1 MVNTTTKK
9 ILIADDDHTVTLAL
23 RTVLEL
29 EGYLV
34 ETASDG
40 HEVVRVLQ
48 TFWPHALILD
58 VMMPKENGDQ
68 LSRKIKMR
76 LGDVGIKPP
85 KILLITG
92 KYLDQGPSQEERM
105 IRFSLADA
113 ILYKPFSPQNLIP
126 MVHSLIG

>member
-1 MVNTTTKK
+1 MVNTTSKK

-40 HEVVRVLQ
+40 HDVVRVLQ

-76 LGDVGIKPP
+76 LGDVEIKPP

-92 KYLDQGPSQEERM
+92 KYLNQDPSQEERM
-105 IRFSLADA
+105 IRSSLADA
-113 ILYKPFSPQNLIP
+113 IFYKPFSAKDLVPVVQ
-126 MVHSLIG
+126 SLIG

>member
-1 MVNTTTKK
+1 MVNTTSKK

-76 LGDVGIKPP
+76 LGDVEIKPP

-92 KYLDQGPSQEERM
+92 KYLNQDPSQEERM
-105 IRFSLADA
+105 IRSSLADA
-113 ILYKPFSPQNLIP
+113 IFYKPFSAKDLIP
-126 MVHSLIG
+126 VVQSLIG

>member
-1 MVNTTTKK
+1 MVNTTSKK

-76 LGDVGIKPP
+76 LGDVEIKPP

-92 KYLDQGPSQEERM
+92 KYLNQDPSQEERM
-105 IRFSLADA
+105 LRSSLADA
-113 ILYKPFSPQNLIP
+113 IFYKPFSAKDLVPVVQ
-126 MVHSLIG
+126 SLIG

>member
-76 LGDVGIKPP
+76 LGDVEIKPP

-92 KYLDQGPSQEERM
+92 KYLNQDPSQEERM
-105 IRFSLADA
+105 IRSSLADA
-113 ILYKPFSPQNLIP
+113 IFYKPFSAKDLVPVVQ
-126 MVHSLIG
+126 SLIG

>member
-1 MVNTTTKK
+1 MVNTTSKK

-58 VMMPKENGDQ
+58 VMMPKENGDH

-76 LGDVGIKPP
+76 LSDVEIKPP

-92 KYLDQGPSQEERM
+92 KYLNQDPSQEERM
-105 IRFSLADA
+105 IRSSLADA
-113 ILYKPFSPQNLIP
+113 IFYKPFSAKDLVPVVQ
-126 MVHSLIG
+126 SLIG

>member
-1 MVNTTTKK
+1 MVNTTSKK

-76 LGDVGIKPP
+76 LGDVEIKPP

-92 KYLDQGPSQEERM
+92 KYLNQDPSQEERM
-105 IRFSLADA
+105 LRSSLADV
-113 ILYKPFSPQNLIP
+113 IFYKPFSAKDLVPVVQ
-126 MVHSLIG
+126 SLIG

>member
-1 MVNTTTKK
+1 MVNTTSKK

-76 LGDVGIKPP
+76 LGDVEIKPP

-92 KYLDQGPSQEERM
+92 KYLNQDPSQEERM
-105 IRFSLADA
+105 IRSSLADA
-113 ILYKPFSPQNLIP
+113 IFYKPFSAKDLVPVVQ
-126 MVHSLIG
+126 SLIG

>member
-1 MVNTTTKK
+1 MVNTTSKK

-76 LGDVGIKPP
+76 LGDVEIKPP

-92 KYLDQGPSQEERM
+92 KYLDQDPSQEERM
-105 IRFSLADA
+105 IRSSLADA
-113 ILYKPFSPQNLIP
+113 IFYKPFSAKDLVPVVQ
-126 MVHSLIG
+126 SLIG

>member
-1 MVNTTTKK
+1 MVNTTSKK

-58 VMMPKENGDQ
+58 VMMPTQNGDQ

-76 LGDVGIKPP
+76 LGDVEIKPP

-92 KYLDQGPSQEERM
+92 KYLNQDPSQEERM
-105 IRFSLADA
+105 LRSSLADA
-113 ILYKPFSPQNLIP
+113 IFYKPFSAKDLVPVVQ
-126 MVHSLIG
+126 SLIE

>member
-40 HEVVRVLQ
+40 HDVVRVLQ

-76 LGDVGIKPP
+76 LGDVEIKPP

-92 KYLDQGPSQEERM
+92 KYLNQDPSQEERM
-105 IRFSLADA
+105 IRSSLADA
-113 ILYKPFSPQNLIP
+113 IFYKPFSAKDLVPVVQ
-126 MVHSLIG
+126 SLIG

>member
-1 MVNTTTKK
+1 MVNTTSKK
-9 ILIADDDHTVTLAL
+9 ILVADDDHTVTLAL

-76 LGDVGIKPP
+76 LGDVEIKPP

-92 KYLDQGPSQEERM
+92 KYLNQDPSQEERM
-105 IRFSLADA
+105 IRSSLADA
-113 ILYKPFSPQNLIP
+113 IFYKPFSAKDLVPVVQ
-126 MVHSLIG
+126 SLIG

>member
-1 MVNTTTKK
+1 MVNTTSKK

-76 LGDVGIKPP
+76 LGDVEIKAP

-92 KYLDQGPSQEERM
+92 KYLDQDPSQEERM
-105 IRFSLADA
+105 IRSSLADA
-113 ILYKPFSPQNLIP
+113 IFYKPFAAKDLVPVVQ
-126 MVHSLIG
+126 SLIG

>member
-1 MVNTTTKK
+1 MVNTTSKK

-29 EGYLV
+29 VGYLV

-48 TFWPHALILD
+48 TFWPDALILD

-76 LGDVGIKPP
+76 LGDVEIKPP

-92 KYLDQGPSQEERM
+92 KYLNQDPSQEERM
-105 IRFSLADA
+105 IRSSLADA
-113 ILYKPFSPQNLIP
+113 IFYKPFSAKDLVPVVQ
-126 MVHSLIG
+126 SLIG

>member
-1 MVNTTTKK
+1 MVNTTSKK

-68 LSRKIKMR
+68 LSRKIKMH
-76 LGDVGIKPP
+76 LGDVEIKPP

-92 KYLDQGPSQEERM
+92 KYLNQDPSQEERM
-105 IRFSLADA
+105 IRSSLADA
-113 ILYKPFSPQNLIP
+113 IFYKPFSAKDLVPVVQ
-126 MVHSLIG
+126 SLIG